1 LQKKEEKRMVQGSI
15 HSLLQMHSSIG
26 NLTTASF
33 NSINDKIGFSQV
45 TTTSNWNLLDAM
57 NFVDGQ
63 NITAKENVVF
73 WVVLV
78 ARQGLYIFSR
88 AVRSAKE
95 NEHLF
100 GAFIGPPSKLSVF
113 LTVSLVS

>member
-1 LQKKEEKRMVQGSI
+1 MVQGSI

-63 NITAKENVVF
+63 NITAKETIFYLAVQINSQKNVIS
-73 WVVLV
+73 WLD
-78 ARQGLYIFSR
+78 IIT
-88 AVRSAKE
+88 AK
-95 NEHLF
+95 
-100 GAFIGPPSKLSVF
+100 
-113 LTVSLVS
+113 